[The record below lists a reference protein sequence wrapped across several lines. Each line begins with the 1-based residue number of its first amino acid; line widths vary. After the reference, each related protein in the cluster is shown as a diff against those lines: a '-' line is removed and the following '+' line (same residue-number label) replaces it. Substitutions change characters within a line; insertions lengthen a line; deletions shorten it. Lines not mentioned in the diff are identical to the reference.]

1 MSFFKEQT
9 SASVPKPQCKSL
21 YHQLLR
27 AVDFDGL
34 RLHNQISEEW
44 KGETWRP
51 QHTRELQGK
60 EEKSEISLVKVHS
73 VSLKEWIF
81 LTGTGE
87 LKGGRER
94 NH

>member
-9 SASVPKPQCKSL
+9 SASVPKPQCKWL
-21 YHQLLR
+21 CHQLLG

-34 RLHNQISEEW
+34 RRHNQISDQW
-44 KGETWRP
+44 KGETWSP
-51 QHTRELQGK
+51 QHTRELPGK
-60 EEKSEISLVKVHS
+60 KEKSEISLFKVPA

-87 LKGGRER
+87 LKGGKER